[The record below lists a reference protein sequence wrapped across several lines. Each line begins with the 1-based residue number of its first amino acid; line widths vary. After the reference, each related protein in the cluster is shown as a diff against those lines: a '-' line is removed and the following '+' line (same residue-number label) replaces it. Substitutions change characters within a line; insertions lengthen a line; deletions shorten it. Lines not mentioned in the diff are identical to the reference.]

1 MRDIDEAL
9 RSMNPV
15 RTGRPADQSQLNEI
29 LSRSQNAGTA
39 RRVHTRHRWGWV
51 VTAAAVTAG
60 VVGYTV
66 VDPFGVTA
74 QPALAITPA
83 PLRTHQSDRP
93 AADVLEEIAGRVSG
107 RTDTRPKPW
116 KAEHFVRDDW
126 ALWTRIDNVQVTS
139 AVIPEH
145 RETWEKPDGS
155 AHWKMTTLSPQFQN
169 QQQRKVW
176 ENAGS
181 VGKEPVRSSGVSS
194 PGSGSSA
201 EPPSTVEGM
210 RTWLANGQDMGPGL
224 LYEVLPERFQDHVF
238 SPAQRAAVLR
248 VLASTRGI
256 VYAGTVKDRA
266 GRSGEAFSLT
276 GRFGGLPNK
285 RTLVFDPQTGD
296 LLASEEQLLKDA
308 GKLNVRPYSVIQYST
323 FLTAERLQ

>member
-1 MRDIDEAL
+1 MRDIDEVL

-15 RTGRPADQSQLNEI
+15 RTGRPADRSGLNEI
-29 LSRSQNAGTA
+29 LSGGRNAGTA
-39 RRVHTRHRWGWV
+39 RRVHTRRRWGWA

-74 QPALAITPA
+74 QPALAVTPA
-83 PLRTHQSDRP
+83 PLRTQPSDRS

-107 RTDTRPKPW
+107 LTDTRPTPW
-116 KAEHFVRDDW
+116 KTEHFVSDDW
-126 ALWTRIDNVQVTS
+126 ALWTRVGNIQVTS
-139 AVIPEH
+139 AVIPER

-155 AHWKMTTLSPQFQN
+155 SRWNMTTLAPRFQN
-169 QQQRKVW
+169 QRQRTVW
-176 ENAGS
+176 EEAGS
-181 VGKEPVRSSGVSS
+181 VGEEPVRSSGASG
-194 PGSGSSA
+194 PGSGSTA

-210 RTWLANGQDMGPGL
+210 RAWLADGQDMGPGL

-248 VLASTRGI
+248 VLASTRGV

-285 RTLVFDPQTGD
+285 RTLVFDPRTGD
-296 LLASEEQLLKDA
+296 LLASEEQLLDDA
-308 GKLNVRPYSVIQYST
+308 GKLNARPRSVIQYST
-323 FLTAERLQ
+323 FRTAERLP

>member
-1 MRDIDEAL
+1 MRDIDQVL

-15 RTGRPADQSQLNEI
+15 RTGKPANQSQLNEI
-29 LSRSQNAGTA
+29 LSSSQTSGTA
-39 RRVHTRHRWGWV
+39 HRAHTRHRWGWV

-60 VVGYTV
+60 VIGYTV

-74 QPALAITPA
+74 QPALAVTPA
-83 PLRTHQSDRP
+83 PLRLQHSNQS

-107 RTDTRPKPW
+107 QTDTRPEQW

-126 ALWTRIDNVQVTS
+126 ALSTRIDNIQVTS

-155 AHWKMTTLSPQFQN
+155 SHWKVTTLSPQFQN
-169 QQQRKVW
+169 QQQHKVW

-181 VGKEPVRSSGVSS
+181 VGKEPVRSSGTSS
-194 PGSGSSA
+194 SDARSA
-201 EPPSTVEGM
+201 TEPPSTVEGM
-210 RTWLANGQDMGPGL
+210 RAWLANGQDMGPGL

-256 VYAGTVKDRA
+256 VYAGMVKDRA

-285 RTLVFDPQTGD
+285 RTLVFDRQTGN
-296 LLASEEQLLKDA
+296 LLASEEQLLEDA

-323 FLTAERLQ
+323 FLTAERLR